1 MLSSGGVAEYSQS
14 LGIKSRHISKDSD
27 RMNIQPLS
35 ILLHFIFHFQLFYF
49 FTFYVYF
56 YFLPFSLLSLSDTL
70 SAYFKGFQWIFDH
83 FFPSCKVFFLLSN
96 YVFSRIAATMICK
109 CYVERKRKGAKPE
122 KGSFSRPKFVF
133 IGRRRIVLG
142 LIKLSQAA
150 SKYKYTNKKV
160 QIQKHNATN
169 TKSYWKLGHCSQF
182 N

>member
-49 FTFYVYF
+49 FHF
-56 YFLPFSLLSLSDTL
+56 
-70 SAYFKGFQWIFDH
+70 H
-83 FFPSCKVFFLLSN
+83 FFRCFPFYLWLTHCRHISKDSNEYPTTFPLLVTFFFFSCTVFFP
-96 YVFSRIAATMICK
+96 RIAATMICK

-150 SKYKYTNKKV
+150 SKYTNKKV
-160 QIQKHNATN
+160 QIQNHKSTN

>member
-35 ILLHFIFHFQLFYF
+35 ILLHFIFHFQLFSLF
-49 FTFYVYF
+49 S
-56 YFLPFSLLSLSDTL
+56 LFSLLSLTDTL
-70 SAYFKGFQWIFDH
+70 SAYFKGFQWISDH
-83 FFPSCKVFFLLSN
+83 FSPSRNVFFLLW
-96 YVFSRIAATMICK
+96 FFPRIAATMICK

>member
-35 ILLHFIFHFQLFYF
+35 ILLHFIFHFQLFSLSF
-49 FTFYVYF
+49 FS
-56 YFLPFSLLSLSDTL
+56 LFSLLSLTDTL
-70 SAYFKGFQWIFDH
+70 SAYFKGFQWISDH
-83 FFPSCKVFFLLSN
+83 FYPSRNVLFLLW
-96 YVFSRIAATMICK
+96 YCFFPRIAATMICK

-150 SKYKYTNKKV
+150 SKYKCTNKKV
-160 QIQKHNATN
+160 QIQKHKSTN